1 MIDTD
6 DITTRLRSQ
15 MHTAT
20 AADVAPADLLDRVHR
35 TAARRRHRRHGAL
48 ALSAIAAAAAA
59 VALPATD
66 RSAPPARLAATPAP
80 SGADDLTLLRAD
92 SGRTALRVTVNGE
105 LRTEQVE
112 LPGYLHNSGPAPL
125 TVLSI
130 SVPGTT
136 LTGDFP
142 SQVLAPGGDRPLTLA
157 RTVDCDADPALP
169 TQLDLRVRLSAAG
182 QESSLLLPLPES
194 VVSSYRASHACS
206 AQRRAADDAEAQ
218 SRPS

>member
-1 MIDTD
+1 MIDDD

-35 TAARRRHRRHGAL
+35 AAARRRHRRHGAL
-48 ALSAIAAAAAA
+48 ALSAVAAAAA
-59 VALPATD
+59 VVALPAAD
-66 RSAPPARLAATPAP
+66 RSAPPARLAATPDP
-80 SGADDLTLLRAD
+80 SGADGLTVLRAD
-92 SGRTALRVTVNGE
+92 SGRTALRVTVDGK

-112 LPGYLHNSGPAPL
+112 LPGYLHNAGPAPV

-130 SVPGTT
+130 SVPRST

-142 SQVLAPGGDRPLTLA
+142 PQVLAPGGDRPLTLV
-157 RTVDCDADPALP
+157 RKVNCDADPALP

-182 QESSLLLPLPES
+182 QETSVLLPLPES
-194 VVSSYRASHACS
+194 VVSNYRTSHACS
-206 AQRRAADDAEAQ
+206 PQRRAADDAAAQ
-218 SRPS
+218 SRPD